1 MMHGSARECLLDVSD
16 LEPPEP
22 LQRVLQALD
31 ELGDAEY
38 LHVLHRREPLLLYP
52 ELQRRGFRYLAT
64 FERDFECEVFI
75 WRDGDT
81 AAENA
86 CLALEGATRQ

>member
-1 MMHGSARECLLDVSD
+1 MPNSAQEQRLDVSA

-22 LQRVLQALD
+22 LQRVLAALD
-31 ELGDAEY
+31 GLGDGEF

-52 ELQRRGFRYLAT
+52 ELDRRGFRYLT
-64 FERDFECEVFI
+64 SFEREYECEIFI

-81 AAENA
+81 AAEAA
-86 CLALEGATRQ
+86 CRSLAGTTEQ